1 LNDLV
6 SGVQTVVDTVN
17 NMQVMQKSAGS
28 DIYIVLW
35 ITLIVW
41 VGIFL
46 YLVRLDRKL
55 KKLKQNIEFDD
66 LYEEYL

>member
-55 KKLKQNIEFDD
+55 KKLKQNIEFD
-66 LYEEYL
+66 E